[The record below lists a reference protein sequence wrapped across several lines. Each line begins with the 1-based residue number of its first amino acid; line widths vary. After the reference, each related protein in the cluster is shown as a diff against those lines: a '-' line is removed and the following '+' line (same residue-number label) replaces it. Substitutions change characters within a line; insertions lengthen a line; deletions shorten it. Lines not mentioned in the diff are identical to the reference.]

1 MAVYYE
7 TRYIGHLWEDLG
19 AAAVMHEAGLRGF
32 KA

>member
-7 TRYIGHLWEDLG
+7 TRDIGHLLEDLG
-19 AAAVMHEAGLRGF
+19 AVAVMHEAGMRGF